1 MNSTFQGTIFRDGTL
16 EKAGTS
22 SGVDALL
29 FASPAPEMV
38 AEIGPCISR
47 NHLQRWNLEKGRNQL
62 WS

>member
-16 EKAGTS
+16 EKAGAS

-47 NHLQRWNLEKGRNQL
+47 YHLQRWNL
-62 WS
+62 